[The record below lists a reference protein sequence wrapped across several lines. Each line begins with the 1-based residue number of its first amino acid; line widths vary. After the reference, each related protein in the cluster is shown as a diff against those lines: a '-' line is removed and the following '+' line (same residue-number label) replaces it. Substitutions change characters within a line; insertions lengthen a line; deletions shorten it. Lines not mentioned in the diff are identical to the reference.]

1 MSTFD
6 LLAELPIEVDDYTL
20 EGLRSDVSGGFE
32 RQTTVVHLTGGG
44 LEGVGE
50 DVVYDPEEHV
60 AFQQAGPVH
69 AGTLSGRFALG
80 DFCDLVDSLDLF
92 PVEPKREVSRLYRR
106 WTFHSAALDLA
117 LAQAGQPLHAALRR
131 EPQPVTFVVSLR
143 LGEPPS
149 LEPLQRRLGRYP
161 KLHFKLDPTSSWTED
176 LIDALVR
183 THAVDSV
190 DFKSL
195 YRGTIV
201 DQPSDP
207 VLYARVVE
215 AFPDAW
221 IEPPEDGQ
229 PQAVADGRAAQSVR
243 RLRLLRRARHRRL
256 QRRAVR
262 ARAGA
267 QPGPVSGLAVPSR
280 HAQRP
285 RAGGLQ
291 REGPASRPA
300 GQPAAARSVKD
311 RLPLGGHLNA
321 GLGRNY
327 VHAEVSSQEARVTDR
342 PLDGAVALVTG
353 ASSGIGEATALALAA
368 HGATVAIAARRR
380 DRLESLAERLE
391 GNGATALVIEA
402 DLTDPTQAEAAINRT
417 AAELGRLDILVNNA
431 GMMLLGP
438 VVDADTTQWWR
449 MLDINV
455 NALLYCANAA
465 LPHLLDAAQDGPRN
479 VADMVNVSSVAGRT
493 VRRGSAVY
501 NLTKHGVGAFSES
514 LRQEVAGR
522 HVRVSLVEP
531 GATATELRSHNTQ
544 EIRDMQAQRFAG
556 VRTMDADDIADAILY
571 IVTRPWHVAVNEILI
586 RPTEQAD

>member
-1 MSTFD
+1 M
-6 LLAELPIEVDDYTL
+6 
-20 EGLRSDVSGGFE
+20 
-32 RQTTVVHLTGGG
+32 
-44 LEGVGE
+44 
-50 DVVYDPEEHV
+50 
-60 AFQQAGPVH
+60 
-69 AGTLSGRFALG
+69 
-80 DFCDLVDSLDLF
+80 
-92 PVEPKREVSRLYRR
+92 
-106 WTFHSAALDLA
+106 
-117 LAQAGQPLHAALRR
+117 
-131 EPQPVTFVVSLR
+131 
-143 LGEPPS
+143 
-149 LEPLQRRLGRYP
+149 
-161 KLHFKLDPTSSWTED
+161 
-176 LIDALVR
+176 
-183 THAVDSV
+183 
-190 DFKSL
+190 
-195 YRGTIV
+195 
-201 DQPSDP
+201 
-207 VLYARVVE
+207 
-215 AFPDAW
+215 
-221 IEPPEDGQ
+221 
-229 PQAVADGRAAQSVR
+229 
-243 RLRLLRRARHRRL
+243 
-256 QRRAVR
+256 
-262 ARAGA
+262 
-267 QPGPVSGLAVPSR
+267 
-280 HAQRP
+280 
-285 RAGGLQ
+285 
-291 REGPASRPA
+291 
-300 GQPAAARSVKD
+300 
-311 RLPLGGHLNA
+311 
-321 GLGRNY
+321 
-327 VHAEVSSQEARVTDR
+327 TDR